1 MRHNVKRIEWPLVKK
16 ALHLPFT
23 MSYVYD
29 HAVLFS
35 AEVYVMGMLFC
46 LGIFL
51 SFYLLTFLMACL
63 DNRRY
68 AHSLSVSLLY
78 PSNTRHSVWTTG
90 GTQPL
95 SSVSLLYPSNTRH
108 SVGL

>member
-1 MRHNVKRIEWPLVKK
+1 
-16 ALHLPFT
+16 
-23 MSYVYD
+23 MSCVND
-29 HAVLFS
+29 HAVSFS

-68 AHSLSVSLLY
+68 APSLFSQSV
-78 PSNTRHSVWTTG
+78 
-90 GTQPL
+90 
-95 SSVSLLYPSNTRH
+95 VS
-108 SVGL
+108 